1 MHLQRAVFTLLCAR
15 CDWDLPVCFHCVLR
29 ALWLGNI
36 VPKHVCQECSPRF
49 PNSAWQSVPSES
61 NGPWLQNVLTVSFPR
76 VSVKRVLTGS
86 FPRASLKIASVFTTY
101 VLSPFA
107 VGFAGLIKLIFSRRH
122 QTFGNMMNK
131 VWKMFVFLSRFV
143 PMTVKSTSPGLHAI
157 SVALNC
163 LHCAMLLLN
172 WSYYSF
178 RLSILYTVNMMFFL
192 FAWEQLQK
200 PKHMFKEFSTRLSKV
215 CKCWISWMKG
225 SFWKNYTPTL
235 HAHSTLSK
243 NECYNTILPHVWQ
256 KHSAFQQ
263 HLFL

>member
-15 CDWDLPVCFHCVLR
+15 CDWEILFQSTFAKSALPDSPTVPGRVFPQSQTGLDSRMSWQYLSQECLSSVSWQGVSQEHLSRLPVCSQRTCFL
-29 ALWLGNI
+29 
-36 VPKHVCQECSPRF
+36 P
-49 PNSAWQSVPSES
+49 
-61 NGPWLQNVLTVSFPR
+61 LQW
-76 VSVKRVLTGS
+76 GS
-86 FPRASLKIASVFTTY
+86 Q
-101 VLSPFA
+101 VLSSWFSQE
-107 VGFAGLIKLIFSRRH
+107 GIKPLG
-122 QTFGNMMNK
+122 TWWTK
-131 VWKMFVFLSRFV
+131 YEKLFVFLSRFV

-243 NECYNTILPHVWQ
+243 NECYSTILPHVWQ